1 MSYNCLAK
9 YYQLFTD
16 KDCDY
21 TLWSQYL
28 YAVIKSHGA
37 TKGVDL
43 ACGTG
48 KMTRLLAK
56 CGLDI
61 VGCDNSI
68 EMLTEARAQGRGKY
82 ICQDM
87 LQLQLPNK
95 VQFVTIV
102 NDGVNYIKGEQL
114 AQLFGN
120 ISDNLTDG
128 GVLIFDI
135 SSSYKLTNI
144 VGNNV
149 FYHDLDDVTCLWTN
163 KLYSNRVIM
172 DIVLFDKVKDNQ
184 YNRQDEQH
192 TQYIHSNSSIVE
204 LLHNSGFD
212 VYTCDCYSSV
222 AVSDSTQRIT
232 YIATKRGKYNG

>member
-48 KMTRLLAK
+48 KMTRLLSK

-61 VGCDNSI
+61 VGCDSSN
-68 EMLTEARAQGRGKY
+68 EMLSEARMQGRGRY

-102 NDGVNYIKGEQL
+102 NDGVNYIKG
-114 AQLFGN
+114 AQLSTLFDN
-120 ISDNLTDG
+120 ISANLVAS
-128 GVLIFDI
+128 GVLVFDI
-135 SSSYKLTNI
+135 SSSYKLTEI
-144 VGNNV
+144 IGNNV
-149 FYHDLDDVTCLWTN
+149 FYHDLDQVTCLWTN
-163 KLYSNRVIM
+163 KLFSDRVLM
-172 DIVLFDKVKDNQ
+172 DIALFDKVKDNT
-184 YNRQDEQH
+184 YARQDEQH
-192 TQYIHSNSSIVE
+192 TQYIHENNFVIDA
-204 LLHNSGFD
+204 LNNSGFN
-212 VYTCDCYSSV
+212 VEAYDCYSNKPVTSK
-222 AVSDSTQRIT
+222 TQRIT
-232 YIATKRGKYNG
+232 YIATKRGK